1 MEDASDDISAPA
13 AESQQQVSTAG
24 LFLGMVSFWAILL
37 LAAIIFAA
45 VALAPGA
52 LRWFQLRDQVHQNA
66 SQMLRLE
73 RDVEQLSR
81 IRTTLETDADYRR
94 QQVAKGSPLDRQL
107 DAVKR
112 PPERRKSLSAA
123 ATVRVFGPG
132 GAEILGLVG
141 RDPSLRRTLLWI
153 AALMVLIAF
162 TFLNPA
168 GGSVLWSLF
177 RVPANSLRRLQR
189 RYSSAGDAGF
199 RKDSTAKPEPGPSTT
214 TPELKLYSEQDESD
228 AIPK

>member
-1 MEDASDDISAPA
+1 MEDASDDISVPA

-24 LFLGMVSFWAILL
+24 LFLGMVSFWVILL

-52 LRWFQLRDQVHQNA
+52 LRWFQLRDQVHRNA

-94 QQVAKGSPLDRQL
+94 QQASKGSPLDRQL

-112 PPERRKSLSAA
+112 PPERRKSPSAA

-141 RDPSLRRTLLWI
+141 RDPPLRKTLLGI

-177 RVPANSLRRLQR
+177 RVPANSLRGLRR

-199 RKDSTAKPEPGPSTT
+199 RKDSTAKPAPGHSTKT
-214 TPELKLYSEQDESD
+214 SELKLYSEQDESG